1 MVTRMYDDALRPVN
15 LRTTQF
21 SVLSY
26 LIQNGDMRVR
36 DLSEGLLLEE
46 TTLTR
51 NLRPLEQHG
60 WVTLRAGTDRRE
72 KYVSVTRAGRAVITK
87 AAPLWESVQERL
99 RQRVSATTWDAA
111 FRSLPEIA
119 AGASP
124 V

>member
-1 MVTRMYDDALRPVN
+1 MVTRMYDDALRPVD

-21 SVLSY
+21 SVLSH

-36 DLSEGLLLEE
+36 DLAQGLLLEE

-99 RQRVSATTWDAA
+99 RQRVSAATWDAA
-111 FRSLPEIA
+111 LRSLPEIA

-124 V
+124 A